1 MQSHLDLYYISMY
14 FGSTSFLNMCLF
26 IQYLK
31 RVARLHATLAS
42 PSIKQICIGYS
53 MFCVGNGVYGSLS
66 KNGGIQKGK
75 IIKKYCPKFH
85 FFSNIFINTNMEKIY
100 GKYVQ
105 FKNMYN
111 VSIVNYMD
119 GTVAKM
125 SVQSQANFLIKNR
138 QFKEFSK
145 FKGVPLEIL
154 LKTLMGMN
162 LGLFG
167 CGTCKRKTL
176 KIDVQ

>member
-1 MQSHLDLYYISMY
+1 MYARVGCTYISHELDKLALLTHENTIKAYRIAGQLM
-14 FGSTSFLNMCLF
+14 
-26 IQYLK
+26 
-31 RVARLHATLAS
+31 LH
-42 PSIKQICIGYS
+42 
-53 MFCVGNGVYGSLS
+53 VYGSLS

-119 GTVAKM
+119 GTLAKM
-125 SVQSQANFLIKNR
+125 SVQSQTNFLIKNR

-167 CGTCKRKTL
+167 CGTCN
-176 KIDVQ
+176 

>member
-1 MQSHLDLYYISMY
+1 MHRLQIY
-14 FGSTSFLNMCLF
+14 FRLPLSVTPKRILSVNKRLRNLERIQF
-26 IQYLK
+26 IAK
-31 RVARLHATLAS
+31 CS
-42 PSIKQICIGYS
+42 SI
-53 MFCVGNGVYGSLS
+53 YGSLS

-119 GTVAKM
+119 GTLAKM
-125 SVQSQANFLIKNR
+125 SVQSQTNFLIKNR

-162 LGLFG
+162 LGLFR
-167 CGTCKRKTL
+167 CGTCKKNTL

>member
-1 MQSHLDLYYISMY
+1 
-14 FGSTSFLNMCLF
+14 
-26 IQYLK
+26 
-31 RVARLHATLAS
+31 
-42 PSIKQICIGYS
+42 
-53 MFCVGNGVYGSLS
+53 
-66 KNGGIQKGK
+66 
-75 IIKKYCPKFH
+75 
-85 FFSNIFINTNMEKIY
+85 MEKIY

-119 GTVAKM
+119 GTLAKM
-125 SVQSQANFLIKNR
+125 SVQSQTNFLIKNR

-167 CGTCKRKTL
+167 CGACKRHTL

>member
-1 MQSHLDLYYISMY
+1 MVFSRQTCNINLNCTNIREYTIIPSCRGKVAFDSSRLQEGIS
-14 FGSTSFLNMCLF
+14 
-26 IQYLK
+26 
-31 RVARLHATLAS
+31 
-42 PSIKQICIGYS
+42 
-53 MFCVGNGVYGSLS
+53 VYGSLS

-119 GTVAKM
+119 GTRAKM
-125 SVQSQANFLIKNR
+125 SVQSQTNFLIKNR

-154 LKTLMGMN
+154 LKTLMGIN

-167 CGTCKRKTL
+167 CGTCKRNTF